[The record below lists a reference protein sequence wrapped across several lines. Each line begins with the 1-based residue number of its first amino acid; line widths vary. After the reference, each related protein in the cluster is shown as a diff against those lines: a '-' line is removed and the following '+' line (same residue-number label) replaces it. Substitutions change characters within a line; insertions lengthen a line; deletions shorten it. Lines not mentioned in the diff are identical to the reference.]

1 MSHNY
6 PSRLRCS
13 GSLSDQ
19 PSLLTEAN
27 TGSDSRFRSSARFRT
42 CSHLIFRSP
51 HSHSY
56 PYPYPYPY
64 PHPHSHSHPHSHPHS
79 SSLSSSLS
87 CFCSRKNFRSLS
99 CFRFFSVP
107 VLLPIPA
114 PVPIPALFLVL
125 APFFALIL
133 TLSFIPDPV
142 SVLVLSLVFGSVPFY
157 CTSKGHLAK
166 HVQPQVHL
174 AVMGE

>member
-19 PSLLTEAN
+19 PSLRTEAN

-51 HSHSY
+51 HSHS
-56 PYPYPYPY
+56 
-64 PHPHSHSHPHSHPHS
+64 HSHSHPHSS
-79 SSLSSSLS
+79 SSSSSSSLS

-174 AVMGE
+174 AAMGEWMR

>member
-19 PSLLTEAN
+19 PSLRTEAN

-51 HSHSY
+51 HSHS
-56 PYPYPYPY
+56 
-64 PHPHSHSHPHSHPHS
+64 HSHSHPHSS
-79 SSLSSSLS
+79 SSSLS

>member
-19 PSLLTEAN
+19 PSLRTEAN

-51 HSHSY
+51 HSH
-56 PYPYPYPY
+56 
-64 PHPHSHSHPHSHPHS
+64 PHPHSHPYSHPHS

>member
-19 PSLLTEAN
+19 PSLRTEAN

-51 HSHSY
+51 HSH
-56 PYPYPYPY
+56 
-64 PHPHSHSHPHSHPHS
+64 PHS
-79 SSLSSSLS
+79 SSSSSSLS

-99 CFRFFSVP
+99 CFRFFPVP
-107 VLLPIPA
+107 VLYLSPHPSLFQLSFLYLLPFSL
-114 PVPIPALFLVL
+114 LFLL
-125 APFFALIL
+125 YLSFLIL
-133 TLSFIPDPV
+133 FRYLFSLLF
-142 SVLVLSLVFGSVPFY
+142 SVLFPFIVPRRDILQNMFSHK
-157 CTSKGHLAK
+157 CIWRSWVNECDEKVRGQT
-166 HVQPQVHL
+166 
-174 AVMGE
+174 

>member
-1 MSHNY
+1 MSHNH

-51 HSHSY
+51 HSHS
-56 PYPYPYPY
+56 
-64 PHPHSHSHPHSHPHS
+64 HSHSSS

-107 VLLPIPA
+107 VLYLSPHPSLFQLSFLYLLPFSL
-114 PVPIPALFLVL
+114 LFLL
-125 APFFALIL
+125 YLSFLIL
-133 TLSFIPDPV
+133 FRYLFSLLF
-142 SVLVLSLVFGSVPFY
+142 SVLFPFIVPRRDILQNMFSHK
-157 CTSKGHLAK
+157 CIWRPWVNECDEK
-166 HVQPQVHL
+166 V
-174 AVMGE
+174 

>member
-19 PSLLTEAN
+19 PSLRTEAN

-51 HSHSY
+51 HSHS
-56 PYPYPYPY
+56 
-64 PHPHSHSHPHSHPHS
+64 HSHPHS

>member
-19 PSLLTEAN
+19 PSLRTEAN

-51 HSHSY
+51 HSHS
-56 PYPYPYPY
+56 
-64 PHPHSHSHPHSHPHS
+64 HSHSHPHSHPHSSS

-157 CTSKGHLAK
+157 CASKGHLTK
-166 HVQPQVHL
+166 HVQPEVPL
-174 AVMGE
+174 AAMGEWMR

>member
-19 PSLLTEAN
+19 PSLRTEAN
-27 TGSDSRFRSSARFRT
+27 TVSDSRFRSSARFRT

-51 HSHSY
+51 HSHS
-56 PYPYPYPY
+56 
-64 PHPHSHSHPHSHPHS
+64 HSHSHPHSSS

-99 CFRFFSVP
+99 CFRFFPYLYLSP
-107 VLLPIPA
+107 HPSLFQLSFLYLLPFSL
-114 PVPIPALFLVL
+114 LFLL
-125 APFFALIL
+125 YLSFLIL
-133 TLSFIPDPV
+133 FRYLFSLLF
-142 SVLVLSLVFGSVPFY
+142 SVLFPFIVPRRDILQNMFSHK
-157 CTSKGHLAK
+157 CIWRSWVNECDEK
-166 HVQPQVHL
+166 V
-174 AVMGE
+174 

>member
-19 PSLLTEAN
+19 PSLRTEAN

-51 HSHSY
+51 HSH
-56 PYPYPYPY
+56 
-64 PHPHSHSHPHSHPHS
+64 PHSHPH

>member
-19 PSLLTEAN
+19 PSLRTEAN

-51 HSHSY
+51 HSHS
-56 PYPYPYPY
+56 
-64 PHPHSHSHPHSHPHS
+64 HSHPHS
-79 SSLSSSLS
+79 SSSSLS

-174 AVMGE
+174 AAMGEWMR

>member
-19 PSLLTEAN
+19 PSLRTEAN

-51 HSHSY
+51 HSHS
-56 PYPYPYPY
+56 
-64 PHPHSHSHPHSHPHS
+64 HSHSHPHSHPHS
-79 SSLSSSLS
+79 SSSSLS

>member
-19 PSLLTEAN
+19 PSLRTEAN

-42 CSHLIFRSP
+42 CSHLIIRS
-51 HSHSY
+51 
-56 PYPYPYPY
+56 
-64 PHPHSHSHPHSHPHS
+64 PHSHSHPHSSSSSLSLS

-107 VLLPIPA
+107 VLYLSPHPSLFQLSFLYLLPFLL
-114 PVPIPALFLVL
+114 LFLL
-125 APFFALIL
+125 YLSFLIL
-133 TLSFIPDPV
+133 FRYLFSLLF
-142 SVLVLSLVFGSVPFY
+142 SVLFPFIVPRRDILQNMFSHK
-157 CTSKGHLAK
+157 CIWRPWVNGCDEK
-166 HVQPQVHL
+166 V
-174 AVMGE
+174 

>member
-19 PSLLTEAN
+19 PSLRTEAN

-51 HSHSY
+51 HSHS
-56 PYPYPYPY
+56 
-64 PHPHSHSHPHSHPHS
+64 HSHPHSHPYLVS
-79 SSLSSSLS
+79 VPVKTFVLSPVSA
-87 CFCSRKNFRSLS
+87 
-99 CFRFFSVP
+99 FFSVP

>member
-19 PSLLTEAN
+19 PSLRTEAN

-51 HSHSY
+51 HSHS
-56 PYPYPYPY
+56 
-64 PHPHSHSHPHSHPHS
+64 HSHSHPHSHPHSSS

-107 VLLPIPA
+107 VLYLSPHPSLFQLSFLYLLPFSL
-114 PVPIPALFLVL
+114 LFLL
-125 APFFALIL
+125 YLSFLIL
-133 TLSFIPDPV
+133 FRYLFSLLF
-142 SVLVLSLVFGSVPFY
+142 SVLFPFIVPRRDILQNMFSHK
-157 CTSKGHLAK
+157 CIWRSWVNECDEK
-166 HVQPQVHL
+166 V
-174 AVMGE
+174 

>member
-19 PSLLTEAN
+19 PSLRTEAN
-27 TGSDSRFRSSARFRT
+27 TGTDSRFRSSARFRT

-51 HSHSY
+51 HPH
-56 PYPYPYPY
+56 
-64 PHPHSHSHPHSHPHS
+64 PHPHSHSHSHSHPHSSSSS

-157 CTSKGHLAK
+157 CTSKGHLTK
-166 HVQPQVHL
+166 HVQPEVPL
-174 AVMGE
+174 AAMGEGMR

>member
-1 MSHNY
+1 MFHNY

-13 GSLSDQ
+13 GSLSAP
-19 PSLLTEAN
+19 PSLRTEAN

-51 HSHSY
+51 HSHS
-56 PYPYPYPY
+56 
-64 PHPHSHSHPHSHPHS
+64 HSHSHPHSHPHS

>member
-19 PSLLTEAN
+19 PSLRTEAN

-42 CSHLIFRSP
+42 CSHLIIRS
-51 HSHSY
+51 
-56 PYPYPYPY
+56 
-64 PHPHSHSHPHSHPHS
+64 PHSHSHPHSSSSSSSLSLS

-107 VLLPIPA
+107 VLYLSPHPSLFQLSFLYLLPFLL
-114 PVPIPALFLVL
+114 LFLL
-125 APFFALIL
+125 YLSFLIL
-133 TLSFIPDPV
+133 FRYLFSLLF
-142 SVLVLSLVFGSVPFY
+142 SVLFPFIVPRRDILQNMFSHK
-157 CTSKGHLAK
+157 CIWRPWVNGCDEK
-166 HVQPQVHL
+166 V
-174 AVMGE
+174 

>member
-19 PSLLTEAN
+19 PSLRTEAN

-51 HSHSY
+51 HSH
-56 PYPYPYPY
+56 
-64 PHPHSHSHPHSHPHS
+64 PHSHPHS
-79 SSLSSSLS
+79 SSSSLSLSSSLS

-107 VLLPIPA
+107 VLYLSPHPSLFQLSFLYLLPFSL
-114 PVPIPALFLVL
+114 LFLL
-125 APFFALIL
+125 YLSFLIL
-133 TLSFIPDPV
+133 FRYLFSLLF
-142 SVLVLSLVFGSVPFY
+142 SVLFPFIVPRRDILQNMFSHK
-157 CTSKGHLAK
+157 CIWRSWVNECDEK
-166 HVQPQVHL
+166 V
-174 AVMGE
+174 

>member
-1 MSHNY
+1 MSHKY

-19 PSLLTEAN
+19 PSLRTEAN

-51 HSHSY
+51 
-56 PYPYPYPY
+56 
-64 PHPHSHSHPHSHPHS
+64 HSHPHSHPHS

-107 VLLPIPA
+107 VRYLSPHPSLFQLSFLYLLPFSL
-114 PVPIPALFLVL
+114 LFLL
-125 APFFALIL
+125 YLSFLIL
-133 TLSFIPDPV
+133 FRYLFSLLF
-142 SVLVLSLVFGSVPFY
+142 SVLFPFIVPRRDILQNMFSHK
-157 CTSKGHLAK
+157 CIWRSWVNECDEK
-166 HVQPQVHL
+166 V
-174 AVMGE
+174 

>member
-1 MSHNY
+1 MCHNY

-13 GSLSDQ
+13 GSLSAP
-19 PSLLTEAN
+19 PSLRTEAN

-51 HSHSY
+51 HSHS
-56 PYPYPYPY
+56 
-64 PHPHSHSHPHSHPHS
+64 HSHSHPHSHPHS